1 MAKKGKLY
9 NINLSA
15 HSMRKT
21 FAYTVWLS
29 NEKDIV
35 LVNELLGHATIRD
48 TKRYLGL
55 DTELYNSKTTGA
67 INDNVF

>member
-1 MAKKGKLY
+1 
-9 NINLSA
+9 
-15 HSMRKT
+15 MRKT
-21 FAYTVWLS
+21 FAYTVWLR

-35 LVNELLGHATIRD
+35 LVNELLGHETIRN